1 MLFLLFQVG
10 EDRYALEATRI
21 VEVVPLLELKPLS
34 QAPQGVAGIFDYRGC
49 PVPVLDL
56 SALILGRPADEL
68 LSTRIIIVNHP
79 DEFGTN
85 HLLGLMA
92 ERATGTLRKDAR
104 EFTAPGLQKGSSPH
118 LGPIL
123 MDDSGPIQ
131 WVHEQRWLPQGVC
144 KLLFSER
151 APAGHEAS

>member
-1 MLFLLFQVG
+1 MLFLLFHVG

-34 QAPQGVAGIFDYRGC
+34 QAPPGVAGIFDYRGC

-56 SALILGRPADEL
+56 SALILGRPADAL

-79 DEFGTN
+79 DESGAN
-85 HLLGLMA
+85 RLLGLMA

-104 EFTAPGLQKGSSPH
+104 EFMAPGLQKGSPPH

-123 MDDSGPIQ
+123 MDSSGPIQ
-131 WVHEQRWLPQGVC
+131 WVHEQRWLPQGVS
-144 KLLFSER
+144 KLLFSEC
-151 APAGHEAS
+151 APAGHEGS